1 MEEYTL
7 KTIENYGW
15 NESWNTA
22 WSDQL
27 TNEKLH
33 ASVAGRVLLEHK
45 HMYRVVT
52 NDGEWLASLSGSF
65 KHLAHERRDYPA
77 VGDWVAVEKM
87 PGEEKGIIH
96 SILPRTSIF
105 SRKVA
110 GTATIEQIVAVNVD
124 IVFLVMSLN
133 LDFNVR
139 RLERYMIA
147 AWDSG
152 ANPVIVLTKKDVC
165 DEPQPYIEQAEAVAF
180 GVPIHVVS
188 SVTGEGIAE
197 LQELLKDGK
206 TAALLG
212 SSGVG
217 KSSLTNALCGE
228 EVMAVKEIREDDDKG
243 RHTTTHRELF
253 RMPGG
258 GLLIDTPGM
267 REFQMW
273 DNSESLDAGFKDV
286 EELANSCRFNDCQ
299 HDGQPGCSVQEAL
312 DNGSLS
318 QERYASYE
326 KLKRELAYIER
337 KADAAARKA
346 ELGKWKQITKDARKR
361 PVKKR

>member
-1 MEEYTL
+1 M
-7 KTIENYGW
+7 KTVENYGW
-15 NESWNTA
+15 NDSWEIKWTE
-22 WSDQL
+22 QII
-27 TNEKLH
+27 NEKLH
-33 ASVAGRVLLEHK
+33 GSVAGRVLLEHK

-52 NDGEWLASLSGSF
+52 KDGEWLASLSGSF

-77 VGDWVAVEKM
+77 VGDWIAVEKM

-110 GTATIEQIVAVNVD
+110 GDTTIEQIVAVNVD

-152 ANPVIVLTKKDVC
+152 AKPVIVLTKKDVC
-165 DEPQPYIEQAEAVAF
+165 EDPQTYVEQADAVAF

-197 LQELLKDGK
+197 LQELLKEGK

-228 EVMAVKEIREDDDKG
+228 EVMTVQEIREGDDKG

-253 RMPGG
+253 CMPGG

-273 DNSESLDAGFKDV
+273 DNSESLDSSFKDV
-286 EELANSCRFNDCQ
+286 EEFANACRFNDCQ
-299 HDGQPGCSVQEAL
+299 HDGQPGCAVQAAL
-312 DNGSLS
+312 ENGSLT

-337 KADAAARKA
+337 KADAVARKA
-346 ELGKWKQITKDARKR
+346 ELGKWKKISKDARKR

>member
-110 GTATIEQIVAVNVD
+110 GTATIEQIVAVNVL
-124 IVFLVMSLN
+124 IFH
-133 LDFNVR
+133 
-139 RLERYMIA
+139 Y
-147 AWDSG
+147 
-152 ANPVIVLTKKDVC
+152 
-165 DEPQPYIEQAEAVAF
+165 
-180 GVPIHVVS
+180 
-188 SVTGEGIAE
+188 
-197 LQELLKDGK
+197 LK
-206 TAALLG
+206 L
-212 SSGVG
+212 
-217 KSSLTNALCGE
+217 
-228 EVMAVKEIREDDDKG
+228 
-243 RHTTTHRELF
+243 
-253 RMPGG
+253 
-258 GLLIDTPGM
+258 
-267 REFQMW
+267 
-273 DNSESLDAGFKDV
+273 
-286 EELANSCRFNDCQ
+286 
-299 HDGQPGCSVQEAL
+299 
-312 DNGSLS
+312 
-318 QERYASYE
+318 
-326 KLKRELAYIER
+326 
-337 KADAAARKA
+337 
-346 ELGKWKQITKDARKR
+346 
-361 PVKKR
+361 

>member
-1 MEEYTL
+1 M
-7 KTIENYGW
+7 KTIKKFGW
-15 NESWNTA
+15 NDTWETKWT
-22 WSDQL
+22 DQSS
-27 TNEKLH
+27 NEKLQ
-33 ASVAGRVLLEHK
+33 ACVIGRVLLEHK

-52 NDGEWLASLSGSF
+52 DEGEWLASLSGSF
-65 KHLAHERRDYPA
+65 KHQAQERRDYPA

-87 PGEEKGIIH
+87 PGEEKGIIRN
-96 SILPRTSIF
+96 ILPRTSIF

-110 GTATIEQIVAVNVD
+110 GDTTVEQIVAVNVD

-133 LDFNVR
+133 LDFNLR
-139 RLERYMIA
+139 RLERYLVA

-165 DEPQPYIEQAEAVAF
+165 DDPQSYVDHAESIAF
-180 GVPIHVVS
+180 GVQIHVVS
-188 SVTGEGIAE
+188 SVTGEGIDE
-197 LQELLKDGK
+197 LQDLLKDGK

-228 EVMAVKEIREDDDKG
+228 NVMVVQEIREDDDKG

-273 DNSESLDAGFKDV
+273 DNSESLDTGFQDV
-286 EELANSCRFNDCQ
+286 EQFASACRFTDCQ
-299 HDGQPGCSVQEAL
+299 HDGQPGCAVQEAL
-312 DNGSLS
+312 DNGALTR
-318 QERYASYE
+318 ERFASYE
-326 KLKRELAYIER
+326 KLKRELAYMER
-337 KADAAARKA
+337 KADAAAQKA
-346 ELGKWKQITKDARKR
+346 ERGKWKQITKDMRKR
-361 PVKKR
+361 PAKKR

>member
-1 MEEYTL
+1 MN
-7 KTIENYGW
+7 IVNHYGW
-15 NESWNTA
+15 NEKWDTKWTDLA
-22 WSDQL
+22 
-27 TNEKLH
+27 TNEKWKT
-33 ASVAGRVLLEHK
+33 SVAGRVVLEHK

-65 KHLAHERRDYPA
+65 QHQAHERRDYPA
-77 VGDWVAVEKM
+77 VGDWVAIEKM

-96 SILPRTSIF
+96 GILPRTSIF

-110 GTATIEQIVAVNVD
+110 GQTTVEQIVAVNVD

-133 LDFNVR
+133 MDFNLR
-139 RLERYMIA
+139 RLERYMVA

-165 DEPQPYIEQAEAVAF
+165 DDPSVYVEEAEQVAF

-188 SVTGEGIAE
+188 SLNGEGITD

-228 EVMAVKEIREDDDKG
+228 QVMAVKEIREDDDKG
-243 RHTTTHRELF
+243 RHTTTHRELL

-267 REFQMW
+267 REFQLW
-273 DNSESLDAGFKDV
+273 DNSESLDTGFKDV
-286 EELANSCRFNDCQ
+286 EEFSMSCRFNDCQ
-299 HDGQPGCSVQEAL
+299 HQGEPGCAVQEAM
-312 DNGSLS
+312 DNGVLS
-318 QERYASYE
+318 PERYASYQ
-326 KLKRELAYIER
+326 KLKRELAFMER

-346 ELGKWKQITKDARKR
+346 EQNKWKQISKDSRKR